1 MRRKITEIEFKVV
14 EYHVM
19 EFYDQDDETPAEK
32 IIVDNWERGK
42 ENSYDCEYII
52 ERVRH
57 YD

>member
-1 MRRKITEIEFKVV
+1 VV